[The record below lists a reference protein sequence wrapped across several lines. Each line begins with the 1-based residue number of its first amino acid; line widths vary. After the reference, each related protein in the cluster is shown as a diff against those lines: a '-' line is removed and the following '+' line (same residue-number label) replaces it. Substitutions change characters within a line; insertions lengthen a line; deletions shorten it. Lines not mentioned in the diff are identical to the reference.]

1 MATHFLDAFVQALGT
16 DQEVDGGAGLINQP
30 WYNKYGD
37 CVEFR
42 ACGDAYYA
50 ERIDGFLTIYRHF
63 EDERP
68 VGFQVKGV
76 LTLLK
81 TFPFERLR
89 IEAEVS
95 EDRLTKISLD
105 QLLLLAFQQGSDDNG
120 CRLAGYSSAFN
131 ARQSFDEI
139 EVTSHT

>member
-1 MATHFLDAFVQALGT
+1 MATHFLDEFVQTLGSNQ
-16 DQEVDGGAGLINQP
+16 DVYGGAGLLNQP
-30 WYNKYGD
+30 WYNKHGD

-42 ACGDAYYA
+42 ACGEAYYA
-50 ERIDGFLTIYRHF
+50 ERVDGFLTIYRDI
-63 EDERP
+63 EDDRP

-76 LTLLK
+76 LTLLQ
-81 TFPFERLR
+81 TFPFERLT

-105 QLLLLAFQQGSDDNG
+105 QLLLLAFRQGEDNDG

-131 ARQSFDEI
+131 ARQSFEEI
-139 EVTSHT
+139 EVITHT